1 MKIWHNIKM
10 VLTLSCDRASALL
23 SKSQDTPLT
32 RWERVALRLH
42 LWICRFCR
50 RYRHQLQ
57 LMRQLFQAVAQK
69 SRAGAFTY
77 PKLFE
82 EQRSRIIKNLEEQL

>member
-10 VLTLSCDRASALL
+10 VLTLSCDRASVLL

-50 RYRHQLQ
+50 RYRRQ
-57 LMRQLFQAVAQK
+57 LMRQLLQEAAQK
-69 SRAGAFTY
+69 SRAGTFTY
-77 PKLFE
+77 PKLSE
-82 EQRSRIIKNLEEQL
+82 EQRSRIIKNLEEQM